1 MKTIITTLIVL
12 SIVICAQAQ
21 LPVWIQIAGKP
32 ETKMALGEE
41 YTKEEIIQKYGE
53 IERIRSSYDD
63 EIYHTD
69 INIYEMTRSL
79 VLEMRGGK
87 LSQFNFGD
95 PNMEL
100 RMEEWGISIK
110 PGDNVDDYLNLPK
123 NKVFRVETYSDQI
136 ALYPIINGIPY
147 DISIILRFDE
157 NRKIENIEWFEP
169 V

>member
-1 MKTIITTLIVL
+1 MV
-12 SIVICAQAQ
+12 
-21 LPVWIQIAGKP
+21 
-32 ETKMALGEE
+32 LGEE

-110 PGDNVDDYLNLPK
+110 SGDNIDDYLNLPK
-123 NKVFRVETYSDQI
+123 SKVFRVETYSDHI
-136 ALYPIINGIPY
+136 TLYPVINGVPY
-147 DISIILRFDE
+147 DISIFLRFDE